1 MNGFERVFVDVGK
14 GIAWPFKHVA
24 KIIEYLDTVLK
35 DEPVVKK
42 AVIGLIM
49 QSQTLLADGAAAA
62 TGDGLNVKADMSCV
76 SAAETLFGYV
86 KNTFLPAIEK
96 AYGDFVADS
105 LPDPASDPV
114 PAVTITEDALPASPG
129 LHTVVPA

>member
-86 KNTFLPAIEK
+86 KNTFLPTIEK
-96 AYGDFVADS
+96 AYGDFVTLS
-105 LPDPASDPV
+105 QPDPASDPV
-114 PAVTITEDALPASPG
+114 PTVTVAEDESQPGPG
-129 LHTVVPA
+129 LHTVVQA

>member
-1 MNGFERVFVDVGK
+1 MNGFERIFVDLGK
-14 GIAWPFKHVA
+14 GVAWPFKHVA
-24 KIIEYLDTVLK
+24 KIIEYLDTALK
-35 DEPVVKK
+35 DEPAVKT
-42 AVIGLIM
+42 AVIGLVM

-62 TGDGLNVKADMSCV
+62 TGDGLNVSADMGCV

-105 LPDPASDPV
+105 LPDPVSDPV
-114 PAVTITEDALPASPG
+114 PTVTITEDAPQPSPG